1 MHMCPPTPLPCE
13 QAAAP
18 QAGPSLLEQL
28 FSWRQAMLDELGQ
41 RKDMA
46 AQRKQVRL
54 PAGQLSDW
62 VGSRVLLLVLVHVNA
77 TGAAWQRRVV
87 VPAALARQAW
97 AAVQDACM

>member
-1 MHMCPPTPLPCE
+1 MCPTPLPCE

-46 AQRKQVRL
+46 GQRKQVRL

-62 VGSRVLLLVLVHVNA
+62 VGSRVLLVLHACCMPHKQHASGEVW
-77 TGAAWQRRVV
+77 TRR
-87 VPAALARQAW
+87 R
-97 AAVQDACM
+97 